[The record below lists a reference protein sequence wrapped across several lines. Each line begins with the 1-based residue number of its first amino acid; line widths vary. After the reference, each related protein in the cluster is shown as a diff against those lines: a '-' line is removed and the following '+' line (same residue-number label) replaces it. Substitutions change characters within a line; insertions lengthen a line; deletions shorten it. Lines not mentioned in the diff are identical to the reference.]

1 MSRLRVAFIGV
12 LLVPAAARAGD
23 LELGVFAGPAIPTY
37 EQTFQYYPGAFSAPI
52 PLPGASITQQASF
65 GLRAKGGLSLG
76 ASLAFYPVGA
86 FGLEARVDSVGV
98 RIDSEGGRYTAT
110 FSSSFRPDLSFTGSV
125 DLPAG
130 QVDVARLTP
139 ISLGFKLRT
148 PGRVRLFVSAGG
160 SYLPKVEA
168 TLTQPLAVQL
178 GRFIPPIEAAI
189 VTVRAEAQP
198 GSGQGHWGVTA
209 GAGIQVAL
217 GGRVSLQAEA
227 RAFRFPKHTLTW
239 GLGNHVPGNSFE
251 EDIFRSGLAALD
263 PVEWKPTFYQ
273 VTAGLALRF

>member
-1 MSRLRVAFIGV
+1 MRRLRVV
-12 LLVPAAARAGD
+12 PLLALLPTVAAAGE
-23 LELGVFAGPAIPTY
+23 LELGIFAGRAFPTY
-37 EQTFQYYPGAFSAPI
+37 EQTFQYYPGAFSPPI
-52 PLPGASITQQASF
+52 PIPEVSITQEASF
-65 GLRAKGGLSLG
+65 GLRAEGGLSLG
-76 ASLAFYPVGA
+76 ASLAFYLIDA
-86 FGLEARVDSVGV
+86 FGVEARVDSVGV
-98 RIDSEGGRYTAT
+98 RVDSEGGRYTAT
-110 FSSSFRPDLSFTGSV
+110 LRSSYPPILSFTGTV

-139 ISLGFKLRT
+139 ISLGVKLRT

-160 SYLPKVEA
+160 SYLPRLEA

-178 GRFIPPIEAAI
+178 GRFIPPIDAAT

-198 GSGQGHWGVTA
+198 GSGQGHWGLTA

-217 GGRVSLQAEA
+217 GGRGSLQAEA
-227 RAFRFPKHTLTW
+227 RAFRFPTHTLTW

-251 EDIFRSGLAALD
+251 EDVFRSGLAALD